1 MDGNFAGVGALAANA
16 SLDVTVLGRG
26 GIPATGVGAVVFN
39 LTATGTTA
47 AGYVTAWP
55 TGSSRPNASNI
66 NFVAA
71 QTIPNLVIAKVGSGG
86 KISLFNSAGSTD
98 LIVDAVGWL
107 PAVQ

>member
-1 MDGNFAGVGALAANA
+1 MISNA
-16 SLDVTVLGRG
+16 SRLS
-26 GIPATGVGAVVFN
+26 AVIVSLVAFLSASN
-39 LTATGTTA
+39 AHALYYLSTTGTTA

>member
-1 MDGNFAGVGALAANA
+1 M
-16 SLDVTVLGRG
+16 
-26 GIPATGVGAVVFN
+26 FN

-47 AGYVTAWP
+47 AGFVTAWP
-55 TGSSRPNASNI
+55 AGSARPNASNI

-71 QTIPNLVIAKVGSGG
+71 QTIPNLVIAKVGSAG

-98 LIVDAVGWL
+98 LIIDVVAWL